1 MKNTLPYSVNYEI
14 AIFGKKINWK
24 VQHNVRQHQS
34 KTLEY
39 LKIQESLRSENLT
52 EYYYICKE
60 QKQPSRD
67 VLRKRCSENM
77 QQIYWITP
85 IANCDLNKVAK
96 QLYWDHTSAWVFS
109 CKFTSYFQ
117 STFFTEHLRAT
128 NSEDRDL
135 SVTSIKRDVGR
146 CFLVN
151 FWGKNCEKAPF

>member
-1 MKNTLPYSVNYEI
+1 MSPQFFRFISLTLLLFCHWGLQQDHI
-14 AIFGKKINWK
+14 K
-24 VQHNVRQHQS
+24 R
-34 KTLEY
+34 
-39 LKIQESLRSENLT
+39 
-52 EYYYICKE
+52 
-60 QKQPSRD
+60 QPSRD

>member
-1 MKNTLPYSVNYEI
+1 MKNILPYSVNYEI

-77 QQIYWITP
+77 QQIYRRTP
-85 IANCDLNKVAK
+85 MPKCDFNNLASIYMFKVNNRNTRNRCEICSKLTIKTLALNDAIGVVLAS
-96 QLYWDHTSAWVFS
+96 LLLILNIFDTLF
-109 CKFTSYFQ
+109 
-117 STFFTEHLRAT
+117 
-128 NSEDRDL
+128 
-135 SVTSIKRDVGR
+135 
-146 CFLVN
+146 
-151 FWGKNCEKAPF
+151 